1 VILLDT
7 HIWVR
12 WLVPAH
18 PLPAALVERI
28 EDADRGAVSA
38 ISCWEVGMLVA
49 YRRIELPLPLPEW
62 IPEATV
68 GSGVEIVPIQCD
80 PARFAAALPQHHRD
94 PADRIIIAT
103 AHYLD
108 ATLISL
114 DERFPAYFLGGEGC
128 GKLIQA

>member
-1 VILLDT
+1 LLDT

-12 WLVPAH
+12 WLVPVH
-18 PLPAALVERI
+18 PLPAAVVGRI
-28 EDADRGAVSA
+28 EDADRVAVSA

-49 YRRIELPLPLPEW
+49 YRRIDLPLPLPEW
-62 IPEATV
+62 IGEATV

-80 PARFAAALPQHHRD
+80 PARLAAALPQHHRD

-103 AHYLD
+103 AQYLD

-114 DERFPAYFLGGEGC
+114 DERFPAYFLGSEGC
-128 GKLIQA
+128 GKLVQA